1 MSAMFQPLIGNLGTP
16 LGGTGDTITIATYT
30 PASTSY
36 YGASTNTDLG
46 GTFGSFSNTS
56 VGGGTLESVYAYS
69 YAVKGTT
76 FYDVIIEFTGDETS
90 SASWTDI
97 TFDDSGTTPTLTEAS
112 VTPAYDAG
120 LNRTKWLY
128 TTTVTG
134 GAIYESYQEL
144 TGNSGSTRNI
154 TWT

>member
-16 LGGTGDTITIATYT
+16 LGGAGDTITIATYT

-56 VGGGTLESVYAYS
+56 VGGGTVESVYAYS
-69 YAVKGTT
+69 YVVKSTT
-76 FYDVIIEFTGDETS
+76 YYEVIIEFTGNETS

-97 TFDDSGTTPTLTEAS
+97 TFDDAATTPTLTEAS
-112 VTPAYDAG
+112 VTPAYDSPK
-120 LNRTKWLY
+120 NRTQWVY
-128 TTTVTG
+128 TTTLTSG
-134 GAIYESYQEL
+134 NIYEAYAEL